1 MVFSVASPLPNRP
14 LFRFGLWPSGPPWV
28 RDCSH
33 LSTSSNRKRITRFLL
48 PALRTICGRSP
59 AAHILEIV
67 AWLSC
72 NRSPS
77 CFCVSKFI
85 SSCCLRARPTH
96 PEGLAS
102 IVCEGRPLAAA
113 VPTGLMPEHL
123 FEKRLGFSPVRVR
136 HWHLVGSPDLRLV
149 VCDLSNSP
157 AVDVAGARMLA
168 RLHQD
173 LAARG
178 VALRVVEAHARA
190 RDLLRAEGVEDR
202 VGYLGRHL
210 ALDGV
215 IDEHEQSQ
223 PGC

>member
-102 IVCEGRPLAAA
+102 IVCEVRPLAAA

-149 VCDLSNSP
+149 VFRPPDFEFHKMN
-157 AVDVAGARMLA
+157 
-168 RLHQD
+168 
-173 LAARG
+173 
-178 VALRVVEAHARA
+178 
-190 RDLLRAEGVEDR
+190 
-202 VGYLGRHL
+202 
-210 ALDGV
+210 
-215 IDEHEQSQ
+215 SQ
-223 PGC
+223 PSSDSRSRVSVFSFLFPLVPCLFPNFREREFS